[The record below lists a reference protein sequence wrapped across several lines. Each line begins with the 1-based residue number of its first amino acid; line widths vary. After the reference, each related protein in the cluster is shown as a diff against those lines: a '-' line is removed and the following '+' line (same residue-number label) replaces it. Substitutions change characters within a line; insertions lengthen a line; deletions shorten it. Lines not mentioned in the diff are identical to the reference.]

1 MENSQGRLPPVRVLN
16 GLSEKAL
23 GLLSSQAERHVIP
36 PRTVFVK
43 EEETGNRM
51 FLIESGAVR
60 VFKNRKGKEVELAVL
75 KTGDCF
81 GEGCIL
87 TTLPRMASVQST
99 IETVVYSL
107 SSMAFYRL
115 YQTMPDQ
122 YSILVLNI
130 ARELSRRLR
139 ELDDSLVACQ

>member
-36 PRTVFVK
+36 PGTVFVK